1 MTLQSNCTYIRCK
14 HRPVTPPTTA
24 MKKEEKE
31 EEEELIRSYIEESDE
46 ELINNSDKE
55 MELVEE
61 QMLCVD
67 CGEDPCVWEQH
78 ECAIFEYANNSYLP
92 TYQPPCWV
100 PRERLSYSRKSLYQQ
115 AAREIFG
122 Y

>member
-67 CGEDPCVWEQH
+67 CGEDPC
-78 ECAIFEYANNSYLP
+78 I
-92 TYQPPCWV
+92 
-100 PRERLSYSRKSLYQQ
+100 
-115 AAREIFG
+115 
-122 Y
+122 